1 MEGIGAAE
9 TCCMLEGKGIGRL
22 VSNPANSFASMLVEF
37 CCKKRSIFKKSFTIY
52 NTSNLQLFC
61 QHASGI
67 LLQNKTVFFKFFF

>member
-37 CCKKRSIFKKSFTIY
+37 CCKRK
-52 NTSNLQLFC
+52 N
-61 QHASGI
+61 A
-67 LLQNKTVFFKFFF
+67 FFSLVKQYFSLELWF